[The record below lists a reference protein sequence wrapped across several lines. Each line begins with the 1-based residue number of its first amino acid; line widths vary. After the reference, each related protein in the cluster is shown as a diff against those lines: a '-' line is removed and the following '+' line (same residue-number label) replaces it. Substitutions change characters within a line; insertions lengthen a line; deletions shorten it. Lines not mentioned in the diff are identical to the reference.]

1 MSEKEAK
8 NQVVPMTNREYRRMA
23 LVWIVLICAALVSL
37 NIVFSFVT
45 TARWDMTAEQRFTL
59 SPATVGILG
68 GLEAPIHVRVFIS
81 EDLPAPEHDLHIR
94 MRDLL
99 EEFKANAHG
108 MLTFEVIQPKT
119 QMDEQIANGFGLQKV
134 AVSQK
139 DSSMRSIR
147 LVFKGF
153 SIQYRD
159 AAETVPEIRSTDNLE
174 YLLAKSIVSLTR
186 PSSKTVGLLTGF
198 GGLAGHEILQTSMSD
213 VFREVFGPRIGLKMV
228 TVDEKTCRLSEKTD
242 AVLMLNLDK
251 PLTPCAQYALE
262 QASLGGT
269 ALGIFQS
276 PTLGDYMQPDQPRMN
291 VEPGLESLLAP
302 LGVSLPKTLLLDRS
316 HNLVGVQFTEKE
328 QIPVSLPALPILR
341 DFDRM
346 NTITQGLTA
355 LVFPFSGTIG
365 LDEAVLEQHQAR
377 VSILARSS
385 AEAVTRPSGG
395 DISWDALSTPKAGE
409 VPGPH
414 VVAITMQ
421 TPISQTLHAPD
432 GIGKDREHTS
442 NPEARYLIV
451 ANGELLFTNKIIGY
465 TDQFAQFGIHLFVNG
480 VEWLV
485 QDDALIDIRNRAVPP
500 VMTPPDAAVQRSIIR
515 TNVVWVPFAV
525 FLLMLA
531 VRGFRRWRIE
541 RIRKRYSDDA

>member
-1 MSEKEAK
+1 MSEVKAK
-8 NQVVPMTNREYRRMA
+8 QSSAPMTNRDYRRMA
-23 LVWIVLICAALVSL
+23 LVWIILILAALVSL
-37 NIVFSFVT
+37 NIIFSYVT
-45 TARWDMTAEQRFTL
+45 TARWDMTAERRFTL
-59 SPATVGILG
+59 SPATVDILN

-108 MLTFEVIQPKT
+108 MLTFEIIQPKT

-174 YLLAKSIVSLTR
+174 YLLAKSIVGLTR
-186 PSSKTVGLLTGF
+186 PSAKTVGLLTGF
-198 GGLAGHEILQTSMSD
+198 GGLAEHEILQTSMGD
-213 VFREVFGPRIGLKMV
+213 VFREVFGARIGLKMV
-228 TVDEKTCRLSEKTD
+228 SVDEKTCRLSETTD
-242 AVLMLNLDK
+242 AVIVLNLDK
-251 PLTPCAQYALE
+251 TLTPCAQYALE

-269 ALGIFQS
+269 AMGIFQS
-276 PTLGDYMQPDQPRMN
+276 PTLGDYLQPDQPRMN
-291 VEPGLESLLAP
+291 VEPGLAPLLSP

-328 QIPVSLPALPILR
+328 QIPVSLPALPVLR

-346 NTITQGLTA
+346 HSITQRLTA
-355 LVFPFSGTIG
+355 LVFPFSGTIA
-365 LDEAVLEQHQAR
+365 LDEPLIEQHHAH
-377 VSILARSS
+377 VSVLARSS

-414 VVAITMQ
+414 IVAITML
-421 TPISQTLHAPD
+421 TPISQTLHAPENTGD
-432 GIGKDREHTS
+432 VQDIAS

-500 VMTPPDAAVQRSIIR
+500 VMTPPDASVQRAIIR
-515 TNVVWVPFAV
+515 TNVIWVPFSV
-525 FLLMLA
+525 FMLML
-531 VRGFRRWRIE
+531 VFRGFRRWRIE
-541 RIRKRYSDDA
+541 RIRKHYLDTK